1 MSTDKTFISGVV
13 EGFYGRPW
21 TTDQRKHL
29 FSLLHKFGMN
39 TYLYAPKDDLKHRAE
54 WRILYTS
61 EEAALLESLIRTAN
75 DNDITFVYAL
85 SPGIDIIYS
94 SVKEMKAIKDKLNQ
108 VRSLGCN
115 AFSLLFD
122 DIETRMNEADRRKFT
137 SFAHAQLTVANE
149 IYEHMGCPLF
159 LFCPTEYCESS
170 ASPTLDESGYLTVLG
185 AELHPD
191 IRILWTG
198 PRVVSRLLTAE
209 HLQRVSAVLKRK
221 PTIWDN
227 LHANDYDP
235 KRVFMGPF
243 LGRSVAIR
251 AETAGLLLN
260 PNCKYEA
267 NYIPLFT
274 LSDWIQSDSDA
285 PHVEKDQN
293 AVLETSPTVEDA
305 VVRVVEESTQRTKKR
320 LYHPLNSLR
329 AAIHSWLPHFGSGP
343 GPAIPPFSQ
352 RESIQAIAPV
362 IAPSKVHSSEEVPPP
377 TIRTCEGNEM
387 LNGDFPPPIYTS
399 PIGQATTVTI
409 QAFPLSEAIMGVV
422 AAHEDTK
429 IISKEAQTVNSLTM
443 DYNEPMDAIGETAPV
458 SATVERGK
466 NEDVTTAPMDLDTIE
481 TEENK
486 KQIKKTLGQI
496 DLDSIA
502 LFVDIFYLP
511 FENGRRAQNILTE
524 FKWLYENAMIL
535 RTDSDQQ
542 NTRQQAESEEWHRRN
557 ADFQSTI
564 EQINDLYKC
573 IIKSPNKSL
582 LQEIFPYLWEA
593 QGLFSIL
600 CALLEWLLHGNLIL
614 SPSESINS
622 TGSVEI
628 DFDLEPWALSGG
640 LLPDLQKLIAASPKL
655 GELFTIKFPIPL
667 SLTCYRI
674 RPLDLLNVKKS
685 KLYSMFAR
693 PDERLLAE
701 TVVSVTSDHSA
712 ETYFFDR
719 TFALFLKYGIPA
731 HHFVAESAQESGLID
746 GNELED
752 KGGTDDCHDS
762 GYAIQEDGMC
772 SLTMAILNVQTILD
786 DLRDVFMNEFKRK
799 YSFSNKNK
807 FKNEEKNELTTNG
820 QEEMEQGGRDDDGQT
835 MKSSSSEMEGTDS
848 TDDIHLSNLQTLLH
862 FPKDFLHTY
871 QSLVEIRWPDDA
883 AEAVSVRRLLHCIS
897 ASLAMN
903 GSTGFFTIIKSD
915 RDEQIELLSRLGLD
929 ILDVGDCS
937 DNQLNNNG
945 YIILGHSL

>member
-1 MSTDKTFISGVV
+1 MSPDKAYISGVV

-29 FSLLHKFGMN
+29 FSLLRKFGMN

-75 DNDITFVYAL
+75 DNEITFVYAL
-85 SPGIDIIYS
+85 SPGIDILYS

-159 LFCPTEYCESS
+159 FFCPTEYCESS

-285 PHVEKDQN
+285 PHVEKDQD
-293 AVLETSPTVEDA
+293 AVLETAPTVEDA

-362 IAPSKVHSSEEVPPP
+362 IAPNKVHSSEEVPPP

-422 AAHEDTK
+422 AAHEDPK
-429 IISKEAQTVNSLTM
+429 IISKEALTVNSLTM
-443 DYNEPMDAIGETAPV
+443 DYNEPMDAIGEATSIEASVEPGKEEDSITA
-458 SATVERGK
+458 R
-466 NEDVTTAPMDLDTIE
+466 MDLDTLE
-481 TEENK
+481 TEEKK
-486 KQIKKTLGQI
+486 KQTKKALGEI

-511 FENGRRAQNILTE
+511 FENGRRAQNILSE

-535 RTDSDQQ
+535 RTDSGQQ

-557 ADFQSTI
+557 ADFQSTV
-564 EQINDLYKC
+564 EQINDLYRC

-600 CALLEWLLHGNLIL
+600 CALLEWMLNGNLIL

-622 TGSVEI
+622 TGSVEV

-674 RPLDLLNVKKS
+674 RPLDFLNVKKS
-685 KLYSMFAR
+685 KLYAIFAH

-701 TVVSVTSDHSA
+701 TIVSTIPDLSA

-731 HHFVAESAQESGLID
+731 HNFIAESAQENDSIY
-746 GNELED
+746 GNLLED
-752 KGGTDDCHDS
+752 KEGCTDDCHDS
-762 GYAIQEDGMC
+762 GYSIQEDGMC

-786 DLRDVFMNEFKRK
+786 DMNNVFINEFKRK

-807 FKNEEKNELTTNG
+807 FKNEMKNELTTNG
-820 QEEMEQGGRDDDGQT
+820 QEDMEQGGKDDDGQT
-835 MKSSSSEMEGTDS
+835 TKSSSSEMEGTDFI
-848 TDDIHLSNLQTLLH
+848 DDIHLSYLQTLLH
-862 FPKDFLHTY
+862 LPKDFLLTY
-871 QSLVEIRWPDDA
+871 QSLIEIRWPDDA
-883 AEAVSVRRLLHCIS
+883 TEAVSVRRLLHCIS
-897 ASLAMN
+897 ASLALN

-929 ILDVGDCS
+929 ILDVGD
-937 DNQLNNNG
+937 NQPNNNNG